1 MSIKIKIVSMLAV
14 ILVAVTLA
22 GSYVLFLI
30 DGADKDA
37 DIINILGR
45 QRMLSQAMGKSVL
58 GYAMAENNLGEIK
71 NNILDF
77 DKYVTS
83 MRKIYTAQVA
93 NTAAELDVGL
103 SMTPLEDT
111 HPSIPF
117 PATLTRMINEDYSS
131 TSATKIDIIAKA
143 PINPKQGLTHDSDF
157 RAQAYLRD
165 NVDGVYFSPQ
175 EVDGKLLLRYYTAD
189 VATVEECA
197 VCHIQ
202 LSGQEVEIGDQLGI
216 RRYEVLFSDNAEV
229 ARRALAPS
237 LGEYYK
243 AKQVFAE
250 SLNALMKGGRYPLD
264 LEMAAFGVLPALK
277 DPRMLA
283 TLEAIEKSLNTF
295 IKAVSDTAL
304 LEYAGLDRYQAI
316 ESVLSHS
323 EDLWR
328 LSDLLASQYTEFANQ
343 KQQAI
348 RYSVIFTVL
357 FVFAVVSSIYLF
369 FVSKIIRPVRNM
381 TRVMIGLAE
390 GDTNQRI
397 AFHGRSDEVGDMGNA
412 LEVFRVNAIEKMIA
426 EEALMDA
433 YDALEEQAGVL
444 VAAKE
449 EAEKANRAKSEF
461 LAAMSHE
468 IRTPMA
474 GVVGYA
480 DMLLEQGLNE
490 ADSRKVYKIKES
502 ANALLRI
509 INDILD
515 MSKMDAGKME
525 IDNIDFMLPSLMEE
539 VIVVF
544 RMTRKENKPVD
555 IFMDLADDF
564 PKAVHSDPTRIRQI
578 LVNLIGNAFKFTHEG
593 RVTVEGT
600 RCLSE
605 DGREMFRIAIH
616 DTGIGIKEE
625 VIPTLFTEFTQADAS
640 ISRQFEGT
648 GLGLVICKR
657 LVDLIGG
664 EIGVGSVFGQ
674 GSTFWFSLPYAPATT
689 EIMDASRKTVVT
701 TFETRRQLNVLVAE
715 DNELNQE
722 IIKATMERYGH
733 RVEIAE
739 NGVQAVEA
747 FGRGDYDLILMDVR
761 MPEMSGP
768 DATRAI
774 RRSGDD
780 KAEIPIIAVTADAM
794 TEHRQGYFDAGMN
807 GVVTKPIDRNELL
820 ETINKVMGE
829 EIHTAI
835 DVDVSGLET
844 KAETIQ
850 PEKDDDARDADT
862 DIEDLLN
869 KMQDIA
875 DRHEGK
881 D

>member
-1 MSIKIKIVSMLAV
+1 M
-14 ILVAVTLA
+14 
-22 GSYVLFLI
+22 
-30 DGADKDA
+30 
-37 DIINILGR
+37 
-45 QRMLSQAMGKSVL
+45 
-58 GYAMAENNLGEIK
+58 
-71 NNILDF
+71 
-77 DKYVTS
+77 
-83 MRKIYTAQVA
+83 
-93 NTAAELDVGL
+93 
-103 SMTPLEDT
+103 
-111 HPSIPF
+111 
-117 PATLTRMINEDYSS
+117 
-131 TSATKIDIIAKA
+131 
-143 PINPKQGLTHDSDF
+143 
-157 RAQAYLRD
+157 
-165 NVDGVYFSPQ
+165 
-175 EVDGKLLLRYYTAD
+175 
-189 VATVEECA
+189 
-197 VCHIQ
+197 
-202 LSGQEVEIGDQLGI
+202 
-216 RRYEVLFSDNAEV
+216 
-229 ARRALAPS
+229 
-237 LGEYYK
+237 
-243 AKQVFAE
+243 
-250 SLNALMKGGRYPLD
+250 
-264 LEMAAFGVLPALK
+264 
-277 DPRMLA
+277 
-283 TLEAIEKSLNTF
+283 
-295 IKAVSDTAL
+295 
-304 LEYAGLDRYQAI
+304 
-316 ESVLSHS
+316 
-323 EDLWR
+323 
-328 LSDLLASQYTEFANQ
+328 
-343 KQQAI
+343 
-348 RYSVIFTVL
+348 IFTVL

-426 EEALMDA
+426 EKALMDA

-490 ADSRKVYKIKES
+490 SDSRKVYKIKES

-664 EIGVGSVFGQ
+664 EIGVDSVFGQ
-674 GSTFWFSLPYAPATT
+674 GSTFWFSLPYTPATT

-774 RRSGDD
+774 RRSGGD

-862 DIEDLLN
+862 DIEDLLK

-875 DRHEGK
+875 DKHEGK